1 MDQSRRRGGSD
12 GDVTAVVGELMHVPE
27 ESLAP
32 RPERV
37 GELVLVATPSAI
49 TCARLLLDWLARR
62 WDMEAVAAHAARDV
76 LDELVAHAVATT
88 GVAEAV
94 SVSQIAPERLVLLG
108 IRLRFDGRR
117 LVIEVWDTGT
127 ETCEALLASS
137 SALAAAARWGV
148 ELPAHQQRVVWC
160 VIGGGTSAEQTMR
173 LPVPLARRTRTPV
186 PRPDEPGEA
195 ILDPVL
201 LQRILDGLRTLD
213 TPPREN

>member
-1 MDQSRRRGGSD
+1 M
-12 GDVTAVVGELMHVPE
+12 TAVVDELMHVPE

-62 WDMEAVAAHAARDV
+62 WDMDAVDTHAREV

-94 SVSQIAPERLVLLG
+94 SVSQIESERQVLLG
-108 IRLRFDGRR
+108 VRLRFDGRR

-160 VIGGGTSAEQTMR
+160 VIESDTSAEQTMR

-186 PRPDEPGEA
+186 PKPDEPVEA

-213 TPPREN
+213 TPSKGS